1 MTTTTL
7 PKKPW
12 YQSKIILLA
21 LSGILVF
28 GTNLLNSWLTGQGV
42 TQEQLDS
49 LTQTAPTIVDTV
61 QRISDGEN
69 IINFVGILYS
79 VIMLIFRKWFT
90 STMIG

>member
-28 GTNLLNSWLTGQGV
+28 GTNLLNGWLTGQGV
-42 TQEQLDS
+42 TQDQLDS
-49 LTQTAPTIVDTV
+49 LTTTAPTIVDTV
-61 QRISDGEN
+61 QRISAGES
-69 IINFVGILYS
+69 ILNFIGIAYS
-79 VIMLIFRKWFT
+79 AVMLIFRKWFT